1 MSFVSTP
8 LESMTDDQLLKEYS
22 IQRRNRMGDCLD
34 DYLNDPKVDPRQIYE
49 EMLSCLNDNIK
60 YQEESLKK
68 AVDLKEL
75 MLGYRH
81 IDLNLPERY

>member
-60 YQEESLKK
+60 YHEESLKK
-68 AVDLKEL
+68 VVDLKEL

-81 IDLNLPERY
+81 IDLNLLLS